1 MKQMNCTSL
10 CIFSEN
16 WVLTKGCL
24 LYETH
29 SCLVGPWPPN
39 KKLYKENRNQSI
51 IKLIIELIYTN
62 IQRWQKVNEQEK
74 CIDINDYCK
83 YIIALVF

>member
-39 KKLYKENRNQSI
+39 KKLYKENRNQSLSYYWI
-51 IKLIIELIYTN
+51 NLQIYSKMKESKRTGKINWYQMTIVN
-62 IQRWQKVNEQEK
+62 I
-74 CIDINDYCK
+74 
-83 YIIALVF
+83 LLL